1 MSDRKGTVDG
11 TSAADGT
18 SPAPPERGRNQTPRR
33 GQHQDG
39 TSAALPRR
47 GQHQVELGSRHRHD
61 LERIFHDD
69 PRPASFAKGYLAYL
83 TKVLAQLDEKA
94 IAAFIEALLDAR
106 ARGAHIFFIG
116 NGGSAATASHFANDI
131 AIGSRSRG
139 KPFRAL
145 SLVDNLPLLTAVAND
160 DGYDEVFT
168 AQLKLF
174 LKAGDLVVAISASGN
189 SPNVVK
195 AVEYANA
202 HGATTVALTGFDG
215 GQLKCI
221 AKLGVHVPTAKGEYG
236 PTEDAHMVLDH
247 LVGAFL
253 IELCRGEGEL

>member
-1 MSDRKGTVDG
+1 MNDRKGTVDG

-18 SPAPPERGRNQTPRR
+18 SPAPPERGRNERPRR
-33 GQHQDG
+33 GQHD
-39 TSAALPRR
+39 A
-47 GQHQVELGSRHRHD
+47 VLGSRHRHD
-61 LERIFHDD
+61 LERIFKDD

-106 ARGAHIFFIG
+106 AHGAHIFFIG

-174 LKAGDLVVAISASGN
+174 LKTGDVVVAISASGN

-215 GQLKCI
+215 GQLKRI

-253 IELCRGEGEL
+253 VELCRGEEEEP